1 MLRVMM
7 DTPSA
12 NQLEFDGPAVYRI
25 RVRGRVPATWSDR
38 LGGMAISL
46 ETSEEGD
53 PTTLLMGELRDQAS
67 LAGVLSTLYALH
79 CPVLLVERL

>member
-1 MLRVMM
+1 MCGM
-7 DTPSA
+7 DPMHVTRSYA
-12 NQLEFDGPAVYRI
+12 FDCRAVYRI
-25 RVRGRVPATWSDR
+25 RVQGTLDASWSDR